1 MILYKDWNSNF
12 IFNREQLIAGTVLGT
27 RFHQWYL
34 YTNYVD
40 KQGGRRVCQMS
51 LLLQRLL
58 LCCYVN
64 LSTKGEGGQKS
75 SKSCLRSL
83 CMAPNNIPYSL
94 KNIIIAP
101 EMINK
106 LAPFIICNFL
116 SMPKQNGK
124 QTPFLWIREE
134 ILMVLL
140 RLTFPCDPCCFLF

>member
-1 MILYKDWNSNF
+1 
-12 IFNREQLIAGTVLGT
+12 
-27 RFHQWYL
+27 
-34 YTNYVD
+34 
-40 KQGGRRVCQMS
+40 MS
-51 LLLQRLL
+51 LALSVPLHGAKDIRKNLPILQVGGSSIPLPHLLYLGQFYFIQRPS
-58 LCCYVN
+58 YEDQIKKKNPFRPKIRN
-64 LSTKGEGGQKS
+64 LVVTD
-75 SKSCLRSL
+75 LSL
-83 CMAPNNIPYSL
+83 NWLQLTISHSL
-94 KNIIIAP
+94 NIIIAP